1 MTATEDLL
9 LPEHHRAIER
19 VCRDLV
25 ADTYAGDPLAL
36 VAQYRRFEQAVLEH
50 LAAEESAILPAYEK
64 HAPAD
69 AQAIRDDHAA
79 IRDQLFRIAM
89 EVELHLVRAATVNA
103 MMEKLRT
110 HAEHED
116 AGLYPWAQE
125 HLTPPARSR
134 LLERIRASLHAL
146 ARPSAQ
152 VAAHAPP

>member
-9 LPEHHRAIER
+9 LPEHHRAIEK
-19 VCRDLV
+19 VARDLV

-50 LAAEESAILPAYEK
+50 LAAEETAILPAYEK

-89 EVELHLVRAATVNA
+89 EVELHLVRATTVNA
-103 MMEKLRT
+103 MMEKLRV
-110 HAEHED
+110 HAARED
-116 AGLYPWAQE
+116 AGLYPWAQQ
-125 HLTPPARSR
+125 HLTAPARR
-134 LLERIRASLHAL
+134 RVLARIRASLRAL
-146 ARPSAQ
+146 ARP
-152 VAAHAPP
+152 VPHTAAHAPP